1 MPVGS
6 PSKQTIATE
15 KYMKKAGWISKSYKL
30 RKEVVKPYLPEIE
43 KWCNTMTE
51 AQICKRLGVGKSAW
65 NEYKKRFPELMES
78 IKRGRTDLVSDLKSA
93 LIRKAK
99 GYEYTE
105 TKITRKKVELSDLMK
120 QALIKAGFEKE
131 ALERVDLVKTEIS
144 HKKASPDVAAINLLL
159 KNYDKENWANDPQML
174 QIRQE
179 ELRLREKQVESNT
192 W

>member
-1 MPVGS
+1 MTGRK
-6 PSKQTIATE
+6 SKYETH
-15 KYMKKAGWISKSYKL
+15 
-30 RKEVVKPYLPEIE
+30 VKPYLPEIE

-105 TKITRKKVELSDLMK
+105 TKITKQKVELPDLMK
-120 QALIKAGFEKE
+120 QALIEAGFKKE
-131 ALERVDLVKTEIS
+131 ELERVDLAKTEIS